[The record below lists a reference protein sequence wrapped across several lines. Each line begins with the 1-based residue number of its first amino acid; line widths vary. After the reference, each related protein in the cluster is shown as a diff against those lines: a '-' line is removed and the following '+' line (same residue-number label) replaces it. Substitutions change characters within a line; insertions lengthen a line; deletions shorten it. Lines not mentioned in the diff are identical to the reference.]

1 MIQYNV
7 MVEKGIAVKEIPF
20 SRPRPATL
28 PTWYAV
34 QHSSSGYM
42 PSGSSPN
49 SGESDMSST
58 SRGGGPHLDRVVF
71 ESIPDNTSRVA
82 ALTGGELSGAIGLV
96 PDDLPSIEQ
105 NPDLTLAF

>member
-1 MIQYNV
+1 MDSRISL
-7 MVEKGIAVKEIPF
+7 EKDPDWWGKDVP
-20 SRPRPATL
+20 
-28 PTWYAV
+28 
-34 QHSSSGYM
+34 
-42 PSGSSPN
+42 
-49 SGESDMSST
+49 ESQG
-58 SRGGGPHLDRVVF
+58 GGGPHLDRVVF